1 MNEKIKILLK
11 ITGIILYAAVILI
24 MTVSCLSIKGI
35 SGSGN
40 IISEERKVEGF
51 SGILVSAGIN
61 LFISQGSIESL
72 KIEAEDNIIPLLIT
86 EVKNGKLEIHYKHLG
101 LSSLRLIKPVNVYA
115 TVKEL
120 NDLGVSS
127 GATVKSEEI
136 NTDSIKI
143 NLSSGASGELSIQT
157 SSIDVNLSSGT
168 NMRIS
173 GKTDIQK
180 INLSSGSSYDAL
192 DFVSKSAAIDA
203 SSGSSAKINVSDGL
217 DVNISSGGLV
227 QYKGTPKISSDISS
241 GATLKNIN

>member
-1 MNEKIKILLK
+1 MNKKIKILLK
-11 ITGIILYAAVILI
+11 VTGIILYAAVILM

-40 IISEERKVEGF
+40 VISEERKVEGF
-51 SGILVSAGIN
+51 SGISVSAGIN
-61 LFISQGSIESL
+61 LFISQGSSESL

-86 EVKNGKLEIHYKHLG
+86 EVKNGKLEIHYKQLWPINLG
-101 LSSLRLIKPVNVYA
+101 LKKPVNVYA
-115 TVKEL
+115 TLKEL
-120 NDLGVSS
+120 NNLDVSS

-143 NLSSGASGELSIQT
+143 NLSSGASGELSIQA
-157 SSIDVNLSSGT
+157 SSTDVNLSSGT
-168 NMRIS
+168 NMKIS
-173 GKTDIQK
+173 GKTDVQK
-180 INLSSGSSYDAL
+180 IDLSSGSSYDAL
-192 DFVSKSAAIDA
+192 DFVSKTAVIDA
-203 SSGSSAKINVSDGL
+203 SSGSSAKINVSDSL